1 MTQQDDYLRPFT
13 QTTTNKQNKIR
24 TFLLGF
30 SLLIL
35 LIGCSPQAEETIP
48 QDTNDTP
55 TQTAIPAEPTATA
68 PVPTPTAIKPTPIS
82 QSDLDIYLDALV
94 EAGFAGSILV
104 TQHGETLINDAY
116 GLADIANELPITT
129 ATVFDSGSLS
139 KQFTAA
145 AILQLQEQRLLELD
159 DTLAD
164 YFDDVPEDKASITI
178 HQLLTHTSGLPGYVY
193 NGDFEETSR
202 DEAQAMAFQ
211 AELVT
216 EPGTEHLY
224 SDTGYGLLAI
234 IVELVSGQDFT
245 TYLHDN
251 LFTPAGMESTGF
263 YNDPRWN
270 KLTVANGYFNGEDF
284 GTAATRPGPYWGL
297 LGFGG
302 VLSTTGD
309 FYKWGESLKNH
320 TILAKES
327 VDKLFTP
334 YVQEFEDGDSYYGYG
349 WAVLDHEEYGRVIFH
364 DGATDSQNAVM
375 IMVEKED
382 TVIIVMSNQIE
393 ESATNETFY
402 GTDTGFALGISLL
415 SGDYSTLPDY
425 AQ

>member
-1 MTQQDDYLRPFT
+1 MTQQDHQKRQKENLFAL
-13 QTTTNKQNKIR
+13 
-24 TFLLGF
+24 FLCLN
-30 SLLIL
+30 LLFL
-35 LIGCSPQAEETIP
+35 LIGCSPQNEESLP
-48 QDTNDTP
+48 QAAP
-55 TQTAIPAEPTATA
+55 TAIPTQEEPEN
-68 PVPTPTAIKPTPIS
+68 TPTALPTKTEPS
-82 QSDLDIYLDALV
+82 AELPTEDTSELQTYLETVVD
-94 EAGFAGSILV
+94 AGFAGSILV
-104 TQHGETLINDAY
+104 TQHGEVLIDNAY
-116 GLADIANELPITT
+116 GMADTVNDVPITT
-129 ATVFDSGSLS
+129 NTVFDSGSLS

-145 AILQLQEQRLLELD
+145 AILLLHEQGLLGLD
-159 DTLAD
+159 DTLAN
-164 YFDDVPEDKASITI
+164 YFDDVPDDKANITI

-193 NGDFEETSR
+193 DGDFEETSR
-202 DEAQAMAFQ
+202 DEAQQMVFQ
-211 AELVT
+211 AELLS

-263 YNDPRWN
+263 YNNPRWN
-270 KLTVANGYFNGEDF
+270 NQTVANGYLNGEDY
-284 GTAATRPGPYWGL
+284 GSAATRPGPYWGL

-320 TILAKES
+320 TILSKES

-334 YVQEFEDGDSYYGYG
+334 YVQEFEDGDSFYGYG
-349 WAVLDHEEYGRVIFH
+349 WVVLDHEEYGRVIFH
-364 DGATDSQNAVM
+364 DGATDSQNALMV
-375 IMVEKED
+375 MVEKED
-382 TVIIVMSNQIE
+382 TVIIVMSNKIE
-393 ESATNETFY
+393 ESASTETFY

-415 SGDYSTLPDY
+415 NGDYSTLPVY